1 MLLRYAVCFV
11 LFFPVYS
18 FSSVKIQPRLA
29 RPFTSTSKMTTSS
42 APSDEINTEER
53 EEITPRW
60 CPEQQI
66 YIGGVVPSDNA
77 DVDRLLADNDGH
89 LRIFGYGSLCWNP
102 GKEGALSK
110 ADEGVTQT
118 LGRAVGWKRCWA
130 QRSADHRGT
139 PSFLGLVCTLLADD
153 EVWEIHRQVEGDPD
167 AQVDG
172 HRPPSLTEGVI
183 YNVPP
188 HLVTECLEELDFREK
203 GGYERDVID
212 VIEDDTGSTVQ
223 ALLYRGTP
231 ENPAFWPRALLDLQ
245 FAAAVMSV
253 AVGPSGPNCDYL
265 FNLDHFLVDAAK
277 SSAAAAASFDDH
289 SGDVDTMALAKMA
302 RSFHSKRLF
311 FLVGCGSNQH
321 HQLLLTKAAG
331 LKNGDEAHEMKEI
344 VLAVQS
350 NDVDENMISKQVY
363 CGGGH
368 SGLLA
373 EDGSLYLWGWN
384 AHGQLGREDD
394 EIDTS
399 TSQDG
404 LTVIAELDI
413 KVEKAALGH
422 AHTLI
427 IEKGS
432 GRLLAF
438 GDNTR
443 GQVDGTE
450 GGQKKIAT
458 PIELKYAKEGE
469 RFVAVA
475 AGLFHSAAINSEG
488 ELTTFGCRRF
498 GQCLHHW
505 EDHSK
510 IAVGRWRPE
519 DGSRLVKV
527 AVGHRHTVVL
537 DEHGRV
543 YAMGNNKYGQL
554 GRKDASKKGA
564 AQIVPHLVDGPLR
577 EKGSG
582 CVDIGCGW
590 SHNIALVKDEASSSI
605 TLFGWGRND
614 KGQLASNSYENIDE
628 PQILHKD
635 VNGNPIEAFDCG
647 SESTMILDTDGD
659 IYQTGWNEHG
669 NLGIGT
675 NKDVCEFA
683 KVIGAK
689 APSAPPPSDG
699 RGKTLIAAGGA
710 HCLVIKL

>member
-1 MLLRYAVCFV
+1 MLLKCAVSFT
-11 LFFPVYS
+11 LFFTVYS
-18 FSSVKIQPRLA
+18 FSSDKIPRFARAPFITSMTVKMS
-29 RPFTSTSKMTTSS
+29 STSGQI
-42 APSDEINTEER
+42 DTEER
-53 EEITPRW
+53 GETPRW

-77 DVDRLLADNDGH
+77 DVERLLADNNGH

-153 EVWEIHRQVEGDPD
+153 EVIEIHRQVENTRSDDEQGNT
-167 AQVDG
+167 
-172 HRPPSLTEGVI
+172 PSLTEGVV
-183 YNVPP
+183 YTVPT
-188 HLVTECLEELDFREK
+188 HLVKECLEELDFREK

-212 VIEDDTGSTVQ
+212 VIEDGTGSTIR

-231 ENPAFWPRALLDLQ
+231 ANPAFWPRALLDLQ

-265 FNLDHFLVDAAK
+265 FNLDHFLVNAAK
-277 SSAAAAASFDDH
+277 ESSSAAASFEGH
-289 SGDVDTMALAKMA
+289 TGDTDTMELARMA
-302 RSFHSKRLF
+302 RSFREKTLF
-311 FLVGCGSNQH
+311 FLIGCGSNQH
-321 HQLLLTKAAG
+321 HQLLLTKSAG

-344 VLAVQS
+344 VFPVQCS
-350 NDVDENMISKQVY
+350 VHESARPKKVF

-368 SGLLA
+368 SGLLT

-384 AHGQLGREDD
+384 THGQLGREDD
-394 EIDTS
+394 EIDAS
-399 TSQDG
+399 TNQDE
-404 LTVIAELDI
+404 LTVIPELRGI

-422 AHTLI
+422 AHTLV
-427 IEKGS
+427 IESGT

-450 GGQKKIAT
+450 GGQKKVTT
-458 PIELKYAKEGE
+458 PIELKYATAGE
-469 RFVAVA
+469 TFEEVS
-475 AGLFHSAAINSEG
+475 AGIFHSAVINSEG
-488 ELTTFGCRRF
+488 ELITFGCRRF
-498 GQCLHHW
+498 GQCLHHG

-510 IAVGRWRPE
+510 VAVARWRPE
-519 DGSRLVKV
+519 DGSHLVKV
-527 AVGHRHTVVL
+527 AAGHRHTVVV

-554 GRKDASKKGA
+554 GRRDASRKGA
-564 AQIVPHLVDGPLR
+564 AQMVPHLVDGPLG

-582 CVDIGCGW
+582 CVDIKCGW
-590 SHNIALVKDEASSSI
+590 SHNIALVVKEG
-605 TLFGWGRND
+605 TPTMLFGWGRND
-614 KGQLASNSYENIDE
+614 KGQLASNSYENVE
-628 PQILHKD
+628 QPTRLHKD
-635 VNGNPIEAFDCG
+635 IEGNSIEAVDCG
-647 SESTMILDTDGD
+647 SESTMVLDSVGK
-659 IYQTGWNEHG
+659 IFQAGWNEHG

-675 NKDVCEFA
+675 KKDACKFTQVQ
-683 KVIGAK
+683 GAK
-689 APSAPPPSDG
+689 STAPPPSDG

-710 HCLVIKL
+710 HCLATKL

>member
-1 MLLRYAVCFV
+1 
-11 LFFPVYS
+11 
-18 FSSVKIQPRLA
+18 
-29 RPFTSTSKMTTSS
+29 
-42 APSDEINTEER
+42 
-53 EEITPRW
+53 
-60 CPEQQI
+60 
-66 YIGGVVPSDNA
+66 
-77 DVDRLLADNDGH
+77 
-89 LRIFGYGSLCWNP
+89 
-102 GKEGALSK
+102 
-110 ADEGVTQT
+110 
-118 LGRAVGWKRCWA
+118 
-130 QRSADHRGT
+130 
-139 PSFLGLVCTLLADD
+139 
-153 EVWEIHRQVEGDPD
+153 
-167 AQVDG
+167 
-172 HRPPSLTEGVI
+172 
-183 YNVPP
+183 
-188 HLVTECLEELDFREK
+188 
-203 GGYERDVID
+203 
-212 VIEDDTGSTVQ
+212 
-223 ALLYRGTP
+223 
-231 ENPAFWPRALLDLQ
+231 
-245 FAAAVMSV
+245 
-253 AVGPSGPNCDYL
+253 
-265 FNLDHFLVDAAK
+265 
-277 SSAAAAASFDDH
+277 
-289 SGDVDTMALAKMA
+289 
-302 RSFHSKRLF
+302 
-311 FLVGCGSNQH
+311 
-321 HQLLLTKAAG
+321 
-331 LKNGDEAHEMKEI
+331 MKEI

-350 NDVDENMISKQVY
+350 NDEDENMISKQVY

-384 AHGQLGREDD
+384 AHGQLGREGD

-404 LTVIAELDI
+404 LTVIAELDDI

-422 AHTLI
+422 AHAFI

-458 PIELKYAKEGE
+458 PIELKYAREGE
-469 RFVAVA
+469 RFVDVA
-475 AGLFHSAAINSEG
+475 AGLFHSAAINSEN
-488 ELTTFGCRRF
+488 ELFTFGCRRF
-498 GQCLHHW
+498 GQCLHHG

-527 AVGHRHTVVL
+527 AAGHRHTVVL

-590 SHNIALVKDEASSSI
+590 SHNIALVREEASSSI

-628 PQILHKD
+628 PQLLHKD
-635 VNGNPIEAFDCG
+635 VDGNPIEAFDCG
-647 SESTMILDTDGD
+647 SESTMILDTDGN

-689 APSAPPPSDG
+689 AAAAPPPSDG

>member
-1 MLLRYAVCFV
+1 MLLRYSVY
-11 LFFPVYS
+11 LTLLLPVYS
-18 FSSVKIQPRLA
+18 FSFVNIPPRITRAPL
-29 RPFTSTSKMTTSS
+29 SSKMTTSS
-42 APSDEINTEER
+42 KSADEIDTEER

-77 DVDRLLADNDGH
+77 DVERLLADNNGH
-89 LRIFGYGSLCWNP
+89 LRIFGYGSLCWSP

-139 PSFLGLVCTLLADD
+139 PSFLGLVCTLLADS
-153 EVWEIHRQVEGDPD
+153 EVMKIHRQAKEDTD
-167 AQVDG
+167 AQATNA
-172 HRPPSLTEGVI
+172 PPSLTEGVI
-183 YNVPP
+183 FTVPP

-212 VIEDDTGSTVQ
+212 VIEDDTGNAVQ

-231 ENPAFWPRALLDLQ
+231 ENPAFWPRALLDLH

-277 SSAAAAASFDDH
+277 ASSAAAASFEDH
-289 SGDVDTMALAKMA
+289 SGDTATMELARMA
-302 RSFHSKRLF
+302 RSFREKRLF
-311 FLVGCGSNQH
+311 FLVGCGSNQY

-344 VLAVQS
+344 VLAVES
-350 NDVDENMISKQVY
+350 NDVDENIKPEKVF

-368 SGLLA
+368 SGLLT

-384 AHGQLGREDD
+384 AHGQLGRERD
-394 EIDTS
+394 EMDALTD
-399 TSQDG
+399 QCV
-404 LTVIAELDI
+404 LTVITELKGI

-427 IEKGS
+427 IENDT

-443 GQVDGTE
+443 GQVDGSE
-450 GGQKKIAT
+450 GGEKNIAT
-458 PIELKYAKEGE
+458 PVELKYANEDE
-469 RFVAVA
+469 RFVDVA

-488 ELTTFGCRRF
+488 ELITFGCRRF
-498 GQCLHHW
+498 GQCLHHG
-505 EDHSK
+505 EDRSK
-510 IAVGRWRPE
+510 ITVGRWRPE

-527 AVGHRHTVVL
+527 AAGHRHTVVL

-554 GRKDASKKGA
+554 GRKEASKKGA
-564 AQIVPHLVDGPLR
+564 AQIVPYLVDGPLG
-577 EKGSG
+577 EEGSG

-590 SHNIALVKDEASSSI
+590 SHNIALVKDEASSS
-605 TLFGWGRND
+605 TRLFGWGRND
-614 KGQLASNSYENIDE
+614 KGQLASNSYENIFY
-628 PQILHKD
+628 PQLLHKEVD
-635 VNGNPIEAFDCG
+635 GNPIETFDCG
-647 SESTMILDTDGD
+647 SESTIVLDVEGN

-675 NKDVCEFA
+675 NRDVCEFTE
-683 KVIGAK
+683 VIGAK
-689 APSAPPPSDG
+689 VSAPPPSDG

-710 HCLVIKL
+710 HCLAIKL

>member
-1 MLLRYAVCFV
+1 MLLRYAVWFA
-11 LFFPVYS
+11 LFLSVYS
-18 FSSVKIQPRLA
+18 FPFVKIPPGA
-29 RPFTSTSKMTTSS
+29 RAPFTSKMRASS
-42 APSDEINTEER
+42 APSADEIDTEER

-77 DVDRLLADNDGH
+77 DVERLLADNNGH

-153 EVWEIHRQVEGDPD
+153 EVLEIHRQVEGDPD
-167 AQVDG
+167 SQVDS
-172 HRPPSLTEGVI
+172 HCRPPSLTEGVI
-183 YNVPP
+183 YTVPP

-223 ALLYRGTP
+223 ALLYRGSSS
-231 ENPAFWPRALLDLQ
+231 NPAFWPRALLDLE

-277 SSAAAAASFDDH
+277 SSSAAAASFEDH

-302 RSFHSKRLF
+302 RSFRSKRLF
-311 FLVGCGSNQH
+311 FLVGCGSNQY

-350 NDVDENMISKQVY
+350 TDADENMISKQVC

-368 SGLLA
+368 SGLLT

-384 AHGQLGREDD
+384 VHGQLGREDD
-394 EIDTS
+394 EIDTHM
-399 TSQDG
+399 
-404 LTVIAELDI
+404 DI

-458 PIELKYAKEGE
+458 PIELKYAREGE
-469 RFVAVA
+469 RFVDVA

-488 ELTTFGCRRF
+488 ELITFGCRRF
-498 GQCLHHW
+498 GQCLHHG

-527 AVGHRHTVVL
+527 AAGHRHTIVL

-564 AQIVPHLVDGPLR
+564 AQIVPHLVEGPLR
-577 EKGSG
+577 EKGCG
-582 CVDIGCGW
+582 CV
-590 SHNIALVKDEASSSI
+590 
-605 TLFGWGRND
+605 
-614 KGQLASNSYENIDE
+614 
-628 PQILHKD
+628 
-635 VNGNPIEAFDCG
+635 
-647 SESTMILDTDGD
+647 
-659 IYQTGWNEHG
+659 
-669 NLGIGT
+669 GIGW
-675 NKDVCEFA
+675 
-683 KVIGAK
+683 
-689 APSAPPPSDG
+689 
-699 RGKTLIAAGGA
+699 
-710 HCLVIKL
+710 